1 MLQAVILDAATLG
14 DDISLAPLHA
24 LTQLTV
30 YPLTSPDQISARIRE
45 AQVVI
50 TNKLRLNETNLSAA
64 HDLKLIC
71 VTATGFDNID
81 VAYCRSRGIAVCN
94 VRGYSTDSVAQLT
107 VAMVLELIMK
117 LSLRHQYVRSGAY
130 TASGVANQ
138 LTPAFHELSGKT
150 WGILGAGNIGSRV
163 AAVAEAFG
171 CRVLT
176 HRRSGGCS
184 LEDLLTESDIL
195 TIHAPLNDST
205 RGLLSRERIARLKP
219 GVILVNVARGAITD
233 EAALAEALQSG
244 HIGGL
249 GIDVYSQEPFPEDHP
264 LYAVREHP
272 NICLT
277 PHMAWAAI
285 EARQRCIDEIA
296 ENIRA
301 FLSGEERY
309 RVEL

>member
-1 MLQAVILDAATLG
+1 MLDAVILDAATLG
-14 DDISLAPLHA
+14 DDISFAPLEALTRLTVHA
-24 LTQLTV
+24 LTA
-30 YPLTSPDQISARIRE
+30 PEQIPERIRQ

-50 TNKLRLNETNLSAA
+50 TNKLRLDGTNLSAA
-64 HDLKLIC
+64 PDLKLIC

-107 VAMVLELIMK
+107 VAMVLELSMK
-117 LSLRHQYVRSGAY
+117 LSARHGYVRSGAY

-138 LTPAFHELSGKT
+138 LMPPFHELAGKT
-150 WGILGAGNIGSRV
+150 WGILGAGNIGNKV

-176 HRRSGGCS
+176 CSRSGGCT
-184 LEDLLTESDIL
+184 LDTLLTESDIL

-205 RGLLSRERIARLKP
+205 RGMLGRAEIARLKP

-233 EAALAEALQSG
+233 EAALAEALVEG
-244 HIGGL
+244 RLGGL

-264 LYAVREHP
+264 IYAVREHP
-272 NICLT
+272 DICLT
-277 PHMAWAAI
+277 PHMAWAAV
-285 EARQRCIDEIA
+285 EARQRCIDEIG

-301 FLSGEERY
+301 FLAGERRN
-309 RVEL
+309 RVDV

>member
-14 DDISLAPLHA
+14 DDISLAPLRA
-24 LTQLTV
+24 LTRLTV
-30 YPLTSPDQISARIRE
+30 YPLTSPAQIPERIRD

-50 TNKLRLNETNLSAA
+50 VNKLQLNETNLPAA

-71 VTATGFDNID
+71 VTATGYDNID
-81 VAYCRSRGIAVCN
+81 TVYCRQNGIAVCN

-107 VAMVLELIMK
+107 VAMVLELMMK
-117 LSLRHQYVRSGAY
+117 LSARHQYVRSGAY

-150 WGILGAGNIGSRV
+150 WGILGAGNIGSKV

-176 HRRSGGCS
+176 HRRTGGCS

-205 RGLLSRERIARLKP
+205 RGLLSRERIDRLKP
-219 GVILVNVARGAITD
+219 GAIVVNVARGAITD
-233 EAALAEALQSG
+233 EAALADALRTG
-244 HIGGL
+244 RLGGL

-277 PHMAWAAI
+277 PHMAWAAV